1 MASKQVLWWVVR
13 KNCNQKLKIRK
24 IYLYE
29 WCTGL
34 NKLSQTSLLSRYQ
47 TVIALYF
54 SCQWYL
60 QSEKGHLLT
69 PSFFLPSVSVIA
81 YEIPQS
87 SYIIQVSGIIQT
99 QTPIAHAQVTNVTI
113 LDTTLPH
120 SRFLRWL
127 KFRLLHRHTYKI
139 NE

>member
-113 LDTTLPH
+113 LDTDIASQPI
-120 SRFLRWL
+120 F
-127 KFRLLHRHTYKI
+127 KVIKI
-139 NE
+139 QIIT